1 MGREEHSWGRDFIHG
16 VRNLGDSGQNSREMR
31 LEMAAGQIPEDGSHH
46 IKSNDKPH
54 LLNAWHRAKQYTY
67 ILIYPDNHSISG

>member
-1 MGREEHSWGRDFIHG
+1 M
-16 VRNLGDSGQNSREMR
+16 RNLGDSGQNSREMR

-54 LLNAWHRAKQYTY
+54 LLNAWHSAKHGTHT
-67 ILIYPDNHSISG
+67 IFSGLTTTP